1 MKVESVWGLATDRRI
16 VEVIGPGGR
25 KGGHDGGGVGR
36 GGWEGQVPACAW
48 GCSGEVHEKAHP
60 ETRESPSSPGKWD
73 GRSAD
78 GRKDL
83 GTLNK
88 FYAPRVSLY
97 YLPLCLSRELPSRS
111 YTSPLTHYCQ
121 HYTRTAAQDK
131 RSTAPHSGLETRAMT
146 RGGGAGGGG
155 GSAGAGGSSGALA
168 GGHPPGGAAEDSD
181 EDADAAIPSELL
193 APLLAMQTRSAAAAA
208 ASAERPP
215 RYVVRLSGALA
226 ALCGQENEE
235 ALYFE
240 DEVMGKLRA
249 VTLALSTESS
259 GVAAAAASV
268 LAALIRSGG
277 QDAVLLTRLWEA
289 GLITY
294 PSPLLAP
301 LLKEWR
307 DVLVKHVL
315 SRLDPTDCAI
325 LAQVARPW
333 LAVVVANNLPR
344 AGKGGAVPLQI
355 ADFVRSTDMLA
366 WAKDNGCPWE
376 RRMDDIFRTC
386 ALIALDG
393 HLDVLQWAREHDCP
407 WDEDACVCAAGG
419 GHLEVLQWARE
430 HGCPWDGMTC
440 DEAAEGGH
448 FEMLKW
454 AWEQGCPRETST
466 ARAPLR
472 AGTWQC
478 CSGRG
483 STAGAYTRPLF
494 GSM

>member
-1 MKVESVWGLATDRRI
+1 
-16 VEVIGPGGR
+16 
-25 KGGHDGGGVGR
+25 
-36 GGWEGQVPACAW
+36 
-48 GCSGEVHEKAHP
+48 
-60 ETRESPSSPGKWD
+60 
-73 GRSAD
+73 
-78 GRKDL
+78 
-83 GTLNK
+83 
-88 FYAPRVSLY
+88 
-97 YLPLCLSRELPSRS
+97 
-111 YTSPLTHYCQ
+111 
-121 HYTRTAAQDK
+121 
-131 RSTAPHSGLETRAMT
+131 
-146 RGGGAGGGG
+146 
-155 GSAGAGGSSGALA
+155 
-168 GGHPPGGAAEDSD
+168 
-181 EDADAAIPSELL
+181 
-193 APLLAMQTRSAAAAA
+193 MQTRSAAAAA